1 MHVVATTM
9 ILLSILVPTRTWF
22 TPSQPVTVKVTPPGV
37 ITLILTDFLGNNQEP
52 AAEAKISSE
61 KIVDVEALFPA
72 LKQTGTYILYSV
84 PPGRTRFASEGTP
97 LVIDVRADNR
107 KNAPPGRMVTK
118 VEPLR
123 YAEIATDA
131 GVIRACFFYDITP
144 NTVAAFC
151 KLADEGF
158 YDGMPFSRVLPDF
171 IIQTGD
177 PRGDGSG
184 GPGYSI
190 DAEFSDRP
198 LYEGT
203 LAMARMTDPNEPKLP
218 PRSEFANSAGSQFFI
233 CVNYDNTKQLDG
245 RYTAFARIVDGFN
258 VLRTIAKSPL
268 ADAKLGRPQQPVI
281 IRKLTIKPVTTGDN
295 PYEKLQ
301 LGRPDVVGATTQ
313 PKAKP

>member
-1 MHVVATTM
+1 MM
-9 ILLSILVPTRTWF
+9 LLSLLVPTRTWF
-22 TPSQPVTVKVTPPGV
+22 PPSQPVTVKVTPHGA
-37 ITLILTDFLGNNQEP
+37 ISLLLTDFLGNIQEP
-52 AAEAKISSE
+52 VADPNISTE

-72 LKQTGTYILYSV
+72 IKQTGTYILYTV

-97 LVIDVRADNR
+97 LVISVRSDNH
-107 KNAPPGRMVTK
+107 KNAPPGRIVTK

-123 YAEIATDA
+123 YAEITTDA
-131 GVIRACFFYDITP
+131 GILRACFFYDITP
-144 NTVAAFC
+144 NTVDNFSR
-151 KLADEGF
+151 LADQGF
-158 YDGMPFSRVLPDF
+158 YDGMSFSRILPDF

-184 GPGYSI
+184 SPGYSI

-203 LAMARMTDPNEPKLP
+203 VAMARMTDPNEPKLP
-218 PRSEFANSAGSQFFI
+218 PRPEYANSAGSQFFI

-258 VLRTIAKSPL
+258 VLRTISKSPL
-268 ADAKLGRPQQPVI
+268 GDPKLGRPQQPVV
-281 IRKLTIKPVTTGDN
+281 IRSLRIKPVTTGDN

-301 LGRPDVVGATTQ
+301 LGRPDIVGAATQ
-313 PKAKP
+313 PTAKP